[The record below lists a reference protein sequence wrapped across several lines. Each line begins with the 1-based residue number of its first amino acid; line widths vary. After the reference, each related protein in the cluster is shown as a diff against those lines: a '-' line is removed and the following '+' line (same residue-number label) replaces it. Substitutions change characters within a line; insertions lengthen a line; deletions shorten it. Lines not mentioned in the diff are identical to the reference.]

1 MLIMTNIT
9 KKIEERMNDMQKLGK
24 FLAEK
29 FDRLGDIKKLIAE
42 YEAKIAELEAQL
54 NKDNGGTTTK

>member
-1 MLIMTNIT
+1 
-9 KKIEERMNDMQKLGK
+9 MNDMQKLGK